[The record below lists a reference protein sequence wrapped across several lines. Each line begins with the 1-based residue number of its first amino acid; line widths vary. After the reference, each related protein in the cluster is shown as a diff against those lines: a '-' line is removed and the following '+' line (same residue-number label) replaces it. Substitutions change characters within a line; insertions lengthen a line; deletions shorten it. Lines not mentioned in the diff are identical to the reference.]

1 MKDLNQLSIDL
12 VKEAQPLVA
21 QARLDYTETGFGDFD
36 LIDWVDTYADCYAE
50 TPIEADTF
58 LGKLKGNTLLH
69 LINSL
74 ANSYNPI
81 LVMDWVQDEID
92 MDWVQDE
99 IKLVNEIVGYILRC
113 NSDKLQ

>member
-21 QARLDYTETGFGDFD
+21 QARLDYTETGFCNFD
-36 LIDWVDTYADCYAE
+36 LLDWVDTYADTYVE

-58 LGKLKGNTLLH
+58 LCKIKGNTLLH

-74 ANSYNPI
+74 ANSYNPS
-81 LVMDWVQDEID
+81 LVMDLVQDEI
-92 MDWVQDE
+92 E
-99 IKLVNEIVGYILRC
+99 LVNEIVGYILRC